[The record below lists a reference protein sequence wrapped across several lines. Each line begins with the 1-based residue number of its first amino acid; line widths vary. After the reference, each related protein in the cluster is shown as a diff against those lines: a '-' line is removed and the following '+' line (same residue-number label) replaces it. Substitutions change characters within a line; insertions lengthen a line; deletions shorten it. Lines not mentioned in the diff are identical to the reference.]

1 VTQYSS
7 REGVLEDMRGRGTR
21 KSIRAEDVIM
31 NQPLNDAVAVVTGA
45 SSGIG
50 EALPIALA
58 GSAPRV
64 ALIARRGDRLDELK
78 DRVTASGG
86 TAAAFVADVA
96 DREQAET
103 AVQQVVTEFGRLD
116 IVVNNAGLMRIGAA
130 PSPTRRTGTRCC
142 RSTCRGS
149 STSRGRPY
157 RTSFA
162 RRPTRRAG
170 WPTWSTSARRRAGWP
185 VRERG
190 LCVDQIRRRGRSPRR
205 CARRCSVSGSGWGLV
220 EPGTVQTE
228 ITTGLPPDDQET
240 LDKLTA
246 GMVKLEPADIADA
259 VVYMVTRD
267 RRVAVNE
274 ILVRSA
280 EQTW

>member
-1 VTQYSS
+1 
-7 REGVLEDMRGRGTR
+7 
-21 KSIRAEDVIM
+21 M
-31 NQPLNDAVAVVTGA
+31 NQHLDGAVALVTGA

-50 EALPIALA
+50 EATALALA
-58 GSAPRV
+58 GSGAAV

-78 DRVTASGG
+78 DRIMASGG
-86 TAAAFVADVA
+86 TAAAVVADVA

-103 AVQQVVTEFGRLD
+103 AVQQVVTELGRLD

-130 PSPTRRTGTRCC
+130 AESDPADWDAMLSVNVQGLLYVTRAALPHLIRAAADAP
-142 RSTCRGS
+142 RGVADMVNIS
-149 STSRGRPY
+149 STAGRV
-157 RTSFA
+157 A
-162 RRPTRRAG
+162 RPGNAVYALTKFGVGAF
-170 WPTWSTSARRRAGWP
+170 SEA
-185 VRERG
+185 VRQEVLGQR
-190 LCVDQIRRRGRSPRR
+190 VR
-205 CARRCSVSGSGWGLV
+205 VGLV

-228 ITTGLPPDDQET
+228 ITTALPPDDQET
-240 LDKLTA
+240 LDKRTA